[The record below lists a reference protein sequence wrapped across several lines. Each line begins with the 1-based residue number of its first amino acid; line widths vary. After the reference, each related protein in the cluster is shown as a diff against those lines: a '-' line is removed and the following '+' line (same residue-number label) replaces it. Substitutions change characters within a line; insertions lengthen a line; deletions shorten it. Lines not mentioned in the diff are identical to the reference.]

1 MLFACDEQKKLGND
15 IVVAQSCISY
25 SIRGGM
31 MMILVLGQLL
41 YHYPKLSAQHRLV
54 IPSVR
59 GIREVRVL

>member
-1 MLFACDEQKKLGND
+1 MIRFLLN
-15 IVVAQSCISY
+15 SLCIS
-25 SIRGGM
+25 SISLKIGEVPRKRGGGM

-59 GIREVRVL
+59 GIREIRVL

>member
-1 MLFACDEQKKLGND
+1 MIRFLLN
-15 IVVAQSCISY
+15 SLCIS
-25 SIRGGM
+25 SISLKIGGVPRKRGGSM

-59 GIREVRVL
+59 GIREIRVL

>member
-1 MLFACDEQKKLGND
+1 
-15 IVVAQSCISY
+15 
-25 SIRGGM
+25 

-59 GIREVRVL
+59 GIREIRVL